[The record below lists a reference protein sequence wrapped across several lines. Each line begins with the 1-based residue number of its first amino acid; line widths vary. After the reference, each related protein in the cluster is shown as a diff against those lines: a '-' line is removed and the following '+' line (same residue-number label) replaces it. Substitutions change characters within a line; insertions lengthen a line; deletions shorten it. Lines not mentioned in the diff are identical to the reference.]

1 MYSNITPPELL
12 PSATRH
18 RLIRSLDSWNFEPH
32 KLPEEEIL
40 SCALI
45 LFELLFR
52 IEGMTDQVGVSLGQ
66 FLITTLFHFIS
77 FFKQIICLPFCD
89 IYVRFTDLRILII
102 TFDMHWTFCRL
113 LTRSCLPRAW
123 SLPHP
128 YSSIQTSE
136 CGNQIRRSQ
145 PMR

>member
-1 MYSNITPPELL
+1 MLNRTLFSFCDTLHRLDVLSDNSNTTPPEL

-66 FLITTLFHFIS
+66 FPPSHYHPFFFDRPPVCFHRSYVFLFATS
-77 FFKQIICLPFCD
+77 TSDLP
-89 IYVRFTDLRILII
+89 IYEFL
-102 TFDMHWTFCRL
+102 
-113 LTRSCLPRAW
+113 S
-123 SLPHP
+123 
-128 YSSIQTSE
+128 
-136 CGNQIRRSQ
+136 
-145 PMR
+145 